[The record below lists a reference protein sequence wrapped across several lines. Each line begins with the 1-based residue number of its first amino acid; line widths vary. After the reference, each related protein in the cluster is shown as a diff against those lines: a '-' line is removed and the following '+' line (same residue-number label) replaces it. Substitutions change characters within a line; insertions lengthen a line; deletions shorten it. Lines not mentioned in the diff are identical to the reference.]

1 MREKLLEYAADGA
14 AWPLTANIL
23 DPIRSGWTLGKQT
36 LVGRRFSFWPLF
48 WRGVVVMEN
57 GLQFGMVRV
66 GKRLKYEH
74 GEIPE
79 YTVSRE
85 WARADSLP

>member
-1 MREKLLEYAADGA
+1 
-14 AWPLTANIL
+14 
-23 DPIRSGWTLGKQT
+23 
-36 LVGRRFSFWPLF
+36 
-48 WRGVVVMEN
+48 MEN

-74 GEIPE
+74 GEIPA

-85 WARADSLP
+85 WAQADSLP